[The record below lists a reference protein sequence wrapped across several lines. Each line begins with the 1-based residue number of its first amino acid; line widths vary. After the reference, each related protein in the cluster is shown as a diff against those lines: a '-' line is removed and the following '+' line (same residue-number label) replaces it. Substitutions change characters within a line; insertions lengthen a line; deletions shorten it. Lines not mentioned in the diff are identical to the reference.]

1 MNSARSYV
9 RYLLVGVIVV
19 FALGLAIG
27 YSQGD
32 DPTFLNSVSKVLL
45 TVGFLGVIVIGAVLL
60 ITRCEPQAADR
71 ELVRAPHQDGG
82 GIRRRRHGRHAR
94 RVGQ

>member
-1 MNSARSYV
+1 MNTTRSYV
-9 RYLLVGVIVV
+9 PYLVIAIVV

-45 TVGFLGVIVIGAVLL
+45 TVGFLAVIVTGALQL
-60 ITRCEPQAADR
+60 ISRVRVTRSRP
-71 ELVRAPHQDGG
+71 
-82 GIRRRRHGRHAR
+82 
-94 RVGQ
+94 

>member
-9 RYLLVGVIVV
+9 RYLVIAIVV

-45 TVGFLGVIVIGAVLL
+45 TVGFLAVIVTGALQL
-60 ITRCEPQAADR
+60 ISRVRVTRSRP
-71 ELVRAPHQDGG
+71 
-82 GIRRRRHGRHAR
+82 
-94 RVGQ
+94 

>member
-9 RYLLVGVIVV
+9 RYLVGAIVV
-19 FALGLAIG
+19 FAVGLAIG

-45 TVGFLGVIVIGAVLL
+45 TVGFLAAIVTGALQL
-60 ITRCEPQAADR
+60 ISR
-71 ELVRAPHQDGG
+71 VRV
-82 GIRRRRHGRHAR
+82 AR
-94 RVGQ
+94 SRP

>member
-1 MNSARSYV
+1 MNSTRSHV
-9 RYLLVGVIVV
+9 RYLVAALVV

-45 TVGFLGVIVIGAVLL
+45 TVGFLAVIVTGALQL
-60 ITRCEPQAADR
+60 ISR
-71 ELVRAPHQDGG
+71 VRA
-82 GIRRRRHGRHAR
+82 AR
-94 RVGQ
+94 SQS

>member
-1 MNSARSYV
+1 VNSARSYV
-9 RYLLVGVIVV
+9 RYLVGAIVV

-45 TVGFLGVIVIGAVLL
+45 TVGFLAVIITGALQL
-60 ITRCEPQAADR
+60 MTR
-71 ELVRAPHQDGG
+71 VRA
-82 GIRRRRHGRHAR
+82 AR
-94 RVGQ
+94 SRS

>member
-9 RYLLVGVIVV
+9 RYLVGAIVV

-45 TVGFLGVIVIGAVLL
+45 TVGFLAVIITGALQL
-60 ITRCEPQAADR
+60 MTR
-71 ELVRAPHQDGG
+71 VRA
-82 GIRRRRHGRHAR
+82 AR
-94 RVGQ
+94 SRS

>member
-1 MNSARSYV
+1 MKSARSYV
-9 RYLLVGVIVV
+9 RCLVGAIVV

-60 ITRCEPQAADR
+60 ITR
-71 ELVRAPHQDGG
+71 VRAAGSRP
-82 GIRRRRHGRHAR
+82 
-94 RVGQ
+94 

>member
-1 MNSARSYV
+1 MNSTRSYV
-9 RYLLVGVIVV
+9 PYLVGAIVV

-45 TVGFLGVIVIGAVLL
+45 AVGFFAVIISGALQL
-60 ITRCEPQAADR
+60 ITRARAAR
-71 ELVRAPHQDGG
+71 SRS
-82 GIRRRRHGRHAR
+82 
-94 RVGQ
+94 

>member
-9 RYLLVGVIVV
+9 RYLVGAIVV
-19 FALGLAIG
+19 FALGLGIG

-45 TVGFLGVIVIGAVLL
+45 TVGFLAVIITGALQL
-60 ITRCEPQAADR
+60 ITR
-71 ELVRAPHQDGG
+71 VRA
-82 GIRRRRHGRHAR
+82 AR
-94 RVGQ
+94 SRP